1 MKNLVKKY
9 RLQVKFYTYN
19 DKENCPVENTIELI
33 VSYEPKVSYEELDGI
48 EREFRATYVER
59 DVVIL
64 DSWYEMVQ
72 E

>member
-19 DKENCPVENTIELI
+19 EGENRPVDNAIELI
-33 VSYEPKVSYEELDGI
+33 VAYEPGMTYEELDGI

-64 DSWYEMVQ
+64 DSWYEMVN